1 MKRYFEL
8 AGAIVGIIEASILAL
23 GSLVLLLAP
32 DSIEVDEQLYDI
44 SWIKIL
50 FLILLIYSAA
60 MIVLYSI
67 LCKNPQK
74 NNVYNP
80 RLGIKITLLILQGVL
95 PIIMINDFVYLLFF
109 SIPFILLLVS
119 VFVKNPVLDEVK
131 TNIDEQLNKLKE
143 LKESGVIDEEQY
155 KAAVDKVI
163 EKM

>member
-80 RLGIKITLLILQGVL
+80 RLGIKITLLILQGIL

-131 TNIDEQLNKLKE
+131 TNIDEQLKKLKE

>member
-80 RLGIKITLLILQGVL
+80 RLGIKITLLILQGIL